1 MCIFCLFSIQFH
13 ELFDP
18 CILLSMQIIDC
29 TFLNGKHHKISL
41 NKMELIVEY
50 LIVLLKDKN
59 MELEYFLS
67 A

>member
-1 MCIFCLFSIQFH
+1 
-13 ELFDP
+13 
-18 CILLSMQIIDC
+18 MQIIDC